1 MREDYEDD
9 VLDFDDMEMMDDFL
23 DGLEEIV
30 PNTSNRRNKSRRKV
44 VKIKKYTPRQI
55 FDHLSQYVV
64 GQEKAKE
71 ILSVAFYNHLKRL
84 EMETNHK
91 SQVEVEKSNI
101 LMVGPSGSGKTHLV
115 KQLARLFELPY
126 AIADATSLTES
137 GYVGNDVES
146 VLQAL
151 YNNAGGDLHLAERGI
166 VFIDEIDKK
175 ACKQAE
181 STSITRDVSGE
192 GVQQALLKLIEGSK
206 VEVQLTG
213 ARRHPYGDSI
223 EMDTSRILFIVG
235 GAFPGIE
242 KLIKE
247 RLKYRKRNQVGLNLA
262 SSNSTS
268 AEEVPY
274 NEVINQITHEDL
286 RSFGLIPEFLGR
298 MPVLCPLKEL
308 HEEELVRILT
318 EPKNALVKQ
327 YQELFLQDKL
337 KLEFDQEALELIAHI
352 AIKNKT
358 GARGLRSIMEKVLLQ
373 AMFELPDTNIRKR
386 TKLVKIDKAYV
397 LQQLER
403 EQERDFLAC

>member
-1 MREDYEDD
+1 MRNDYEDD
-9 VLDFDDMEMMDDFL
+9 VLDFEDMEMMEDFL
-23 DGLEEIV
+23 EDFEDIV
-30 PNTSNRRNKSRRKV
+30 PNSGKRRSKSCSKV
-44 VKIKKYTPRQI
+44 IKIKKYTPRQI

-84 EMETNHK
+84 EMEANHK
-91 SQVEVEKSNI
+91 TQVEVEKSNI
-101 LMVGPSGSGKTHLV
+101 LLVGPSGSGKTHLV

-151 YNNAGGDLHLAERGI
+151 YNSADGDLHLAERGI

-175 ACKQAE
+175 ACKQGE

-213 ARRHPYGDSI
+213 ARRHPYGESI

-247 RLKYRKRNQVGLNLA
+247 RLKYRKRNQVGLELA
-262 SSNSTS
+262 TANTTK

-274 NEVINQITHEDL
+274 NDIINQITHEDL

-308 HEEELVRILT
+308 HEEEMVRILT

-337 KLEFDQEALELIAHI
+337 KLEFEQEALKLIAQI
-352 AIKNKT
+352 AINNKT

-373 AMFELPDTNIRKR
+373 AMFELPDTNIRRR
-386 TKLVKIDKAYV
+386 TKLVKIDKEYV
-397 LQQLER
+397 LRQLER